1 MSPLV
6 RAAPGVLFAALLLAG
21 CPRDLTPP
29 VQGEVP
35 RTDEP
40 LAIDGKLSE
49 DAWKDRALTATFVD
63 GSAEAQPRTQIRMLR
78 DDKTLYVA
86 FTAADPDIQSTDAIQ
101 LVIPPL
107 VMWFDPRG
115 LMKPVVADAEVAAT
129 YDRTIDNASDV
140 DKEWTVEVALPI
152 RSLPLEATLE
162 TTWIHAARCDVGKGG
177 KPRCGGWNGPLT
189 LTKRPPRT

>member
-6 RAAPGVLFAALLLAG
+6 RAAPCVLLGALLLAG
-21 CPRDLTPP
+21 CPREIGPP
-29 VQGEVP
+29 VVGEVP

-40 LAIDGKLSE
+40 ITIDGKLTE
-49 DAWKDRALTATFVD
+49 HAWNERALVAAFVD
-63 GSAEAQPRTQIRMLR
+63 GSAEAQPRSQIRLLR

-86 FTAADPDIQSTDAIQ
+86 LSAVDPDIRSSDAIQ

-115 LMKPVVADAEVAAT
+115 QLKPEVADADVAAT
-129 YDRTIDNASDV
+129 ADKTIDDPSDE
-140 DKEWTVEVALPI
+140 DKEWVVEAAIPI

-162 TTWIHAARCDVGKGG
+162 TTWIHAARCDVAKDGK
-177 KPRCGGWNGPLT
+177 KRCGGWNGPLT
-189 LTKRPPRT
+189 LVKHAPR

>member
-6 RAAPGVLFAALLLAG
+6 RLAPCVVLLLAG
-21 CPRDLTPP
+21 CPRELAPP
-29 VQGEVP
+29 VKGEVP

-40 LAIDGKLSE
+40 LTIDGKLSE
-49 DAWKDRALTATFVD
+49 DAWKDRAVASTFVD
-63 GSAEAQPRTQIRMLR
+63 GAAEAQPRTQIRMLR

-86 FTAADPDIQSTDAIQ
+86 LTAADADIRSTDAIQ

-115 LMKPVVADAEVAAT
+115 QMKPDVADAEVAAA
-129 YDRTIDNASDV
+129 YDTTIDNPSDV
-140 DKEWTVEVALPI
+140 DKEWTVEVAIPI

-162 TTWIHAARCDVGKGG
+162 TTWIHAARCDLGKDGQ
-177 KPRCGGWNGPLT
+177 KKCGGWNGPLT